1 MPFHYLQYTLFL
13 LLGSVTLGLS
23 AANIGTVTL
32 DNGVTILLHDDYT
45 WEYVAIGTDAADEA
59 DEENKTISSNKINSN
74 AVSPANSDQALK
86 NRSSLLRSGLLNT
99 SVKNDVKVTYSD
111 AIWRDQSLGVKFKLS
126 SDNTDGVVI
135 VKVAISFYDD
145 KTNKITEQTVNVWQA
160 SYRLPNT
167 YLRKGETRDSRIIW
181 FDGIDK
187 TSWTNKLLSLKVI
200 EVETR

>member
-1 MPFHYLQYTLFL
+1 MPFHYLQYTLLL
-13 LLGSVTLGLS
+13 LLGSFTLGLS
-23 AANIGTVTL
+23 AASIGKVTL
-32 DNGVTILLHDDYT
+32 DNGAIISFHDDYT
-45 WEYVAIGTDAADEA
+45 WEYVAISTDAADQVNNA
-59 DEENKTISSNKINSN
+59 SSSKMVNSN
-74 AVSPANSDQALK
+74 AVSPVSPEQALK

-111 AIWRDQSLGVKFKLS
+111 SIWRDQALGLKFILS

-135 VKVAISFYDD
+135 VKLAISFYDD

-160 SYRLPNT
+160 SYRLPET
-167 YLRKGETRDSRIIW
+167 YLRKGETRNSRIIW
-181 FDGIDK
+181 VDGIDK

>member
-13 LLGSVTLGLS
+13 LLGSVTLELS
-23 AANIGTVTL
+23 AASIGTATL
-32 DNGVTILLHDDYT
+32 DNGAIISFHDDYT
-45 WEYVAIGTDAADEA
+45 WEYVAISADAADQVS
-59 DEENKTISSNKINSN
+59 KTISSNNINSN
-74 AVSPANSDQALK
+74 VVSPANSEQALK

-111 AIWRDQSLGVKFKLS
+111 SIWRDQSLGLKFILS

-135 VKVAISFYDD
+135 VKVVISFYDD

-160 SYRLPNT
+160 SYRLPET
-167 YLRKGETRDSRIIW
+167 YLRKGDTRNSRIIW
-181 FDGIDK
+181 IDGIDK
-187 TSWTNKLLSLKVI
+187 TSWTSKLLSLKVI

>member
-23 AANIGTVTL
+23 AASIGTVTL
-32 DNGVTILLHDDYT
+32 DNGAIISFHDDYT
-45 WEYVAIGTDAADEA
+45 WEYVAISADAADQV
-59 DEENKTISSNKINSN
+59 NNTISSNNINSN
-74 AVSPANSDQALK
+74 VVSPANSEQALK

-111 AIWRDQSLGVKFKLS
+111 SIWRDQSLGLKFILS

-167 YLRKGETRDSRIIW
+167 YLRKGETRNSRVIW
-181 FDGIDK
+181 VDGIDK

>member
-1 MPFHYLQYTLFL
+1 MPFHYLQYTLLL

-32 DNGVTILLHDDYT
+32 DNGAIISFHDDYT
-45 WEYVAIGTDAADEA
+45 WEYVAISADAADQA
-59 DEENKTISSNKINSN
+59 NKTISSNNINSN
-74 AVSPANSDQALK
+74 VVSPANSEQALK

-111 AIWRDQSLGVKFKLS
+111 SIWRDQSLGLKFILS

-145 KTNKITEQTVNVWQA
+145 KTNKTTEQTVNVWQA
-160 SYRLPNT
+160 SYRLPET
-167 YLRKGETRDSRIIW
+167 YLRKGETRNSRIIW

-187 TSWTNKLLSLKVI
+187 MSWTNKLLSLKVI

>member
-13 LLGSVTLGLS
+13 LLGSVTLELS
-23 AANIGTVTL
+23 AASIGTATL
-32 DNGVTILLHDDYT
+32 DNGTIISFHDDYT
-45 WEYVAIGTDAADEA
+45 WEYVAISTDAA
-59 DEENKTISSNKINSN
+59 DEENKTISSNHINSN
-74 AVSPANSDQALK
+74 AVSPANLDQALK

-111 AIWRDQSLGVKFKLS
+111 AIWRDQSLGLKFILS
-126 SDNTDGVVI
+126 SDNADGVVI

-160 SYRLPNT
+160 SYRLPET

-187 TSWTNKLLSLKVI
+187 MSWTNKLLSLKVI

>member
-13 LLGSVTLGLS
+13 LLGSFTLGLS
-23 AANIGTVTL
+23 AASIGTVTL
-32 DNGVTILLHDDYT
+32 DNGAIISFHDDYT
-45 WEYVAIGTDAADEA
+45 WEYVAISADAAEQVS
-59 DEENKTISSNKINSN
+59 KTISSNNINSN
-74 AVSPANSDQALK
+74 VVSPANSEQALK

-111 AIWRDQSLGVKFKLS
+111 SIWRDQSLGLKFILS

-160 SYRLPNT
+160 SYRLPET
-167 YLRKGETRDSRIIW
+167 YLRKGDTRNSRIIW
-181 FDGIDK
+181 VDGIDK

>member
-1 MPFHYLQYTLFL
+1 MSLFL
-13 LLGSVTLGLS
+13 QICIISF
-23 AANIGTVTL
+23 
-32 DNGVTILLHDDYT
+32 HDDYT
-45 WEYVAIGTDAADEA
+45 WEYVAISADAAEQVS
-59 DEENKTISSNKINSN
+59 KTISSNNINSN
-74 AVSPANSDQALK
+74 VVSPANSEQALK

-111 AIWRDQSLGVKFKLS
+111 SIWRDQSLGLKFILS

-160 SYRLPNT
+160 SYRLPET
-167 YLRKGETRDSRIIW
+167 YLRKGETRNSRIIW
-181 FDGIDK
+181 IDGIDK

>member
-23 AANIGTVTL
+23 AASIGTATL
-32 DNGVTILLHDDYT
+32 DNGAIISFHDDYT
-45 WEYVAIGTDAADEA
+45 WEYVAISADAADQVS
-59 DEENKTISSNKINSN
+59 KTISSNNINSN
-74 AVSPANSDQALK
+74 VVSPANSEQALK

-111 AIWRDQSLGVKFKLS
+111 SIWRDQSLGLKFILS

-145 KTNKITEQTVNVWQA
+145 KTNKITEQIVNVWQA
-160 SYRLPNT
+160 SYRLPET
-167 YLRKGETRDSRIIW
+167 YLRKGDTRNSRIIW
-181 FDGIDK
+181 IDGIDK

>member
-23 AANIGTVTL
+23 AASIGTVTL
-32 DNGVTILLHDDYT
+32 DNGAIISFHDDYT
-45 WEYVAIGTDAADEA
+45 WEYVAISDDAADQVS
-59 DEENKTISSNKINSN
+59 KTISSNNINSN
-74 AVSPANSDQALK
+74 VVSPANSEQALK

-111 AIWRDQSLGVKFKLS
+111 SIWRDQSLGLKFILS

-160 SYRLPNT
+160 SYRLPET
-167 YLRKGETRDSRIIW
+167 YLRKGDTRNSRIIW
-181 FDGIDK
+181 IDGIDK
-187 TSWTNKLLSLKVI
+187 MSWTSKLLSLKVI

>member
-23 AANIGTVTL
+23 AASIGTATL
-32 DNGVTILLHDDYT
+32 DNGAIISFHDDYT
-45 WEYVAIGTDAADEA
+45 WEYVAINADAADQV
-59 DEENKTISSNKINSN
+59 NNTISSNNINSN
-74 AVSPANSDQALK
+74 VVSPANSEQALK

-111 AIWRDQSLGVKFKLS
+111 SIWRDQSLGLKFILS

-145 KTNKITEQTVNVWQA
+145 KTDKITEQTVNVWQA
-160 SYRLPNT
+160 SYRLPET
-167 YLRKGETRDSRIIW
+167 YLRKGDTRNSRIVWI
-181 FDGIDK
+181 DGIDK
-187 TSWTNKLLSLKVI
+187 TSWTSKLLSLKVI